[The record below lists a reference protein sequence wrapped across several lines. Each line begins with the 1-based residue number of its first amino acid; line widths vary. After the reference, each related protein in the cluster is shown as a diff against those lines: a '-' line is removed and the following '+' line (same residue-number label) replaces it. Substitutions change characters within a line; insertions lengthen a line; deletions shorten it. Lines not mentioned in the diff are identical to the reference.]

1 MEAVIVNFK
10 MSRTRRSENQMIVL
24 VPGIDSREKAAK
36 YVGKTV
42 TWKSPA
48 GKELKGAVRA
58 AHGNKGAL
66 RVLFETGMPGQAIG
80 SKVSVQ

>member
-1 MEAVIVNFK
+1 MEGQIIHFRRGK
-10 MSRTRRSENQMIVL
+10 RTQYERQMIVA
-24 VPGIDSREKAAK
+24 V
-36 YVGKTV
+36 KTV
-42 TWKSPA
+42 TTKDQAQALINKQVVWKSPA